1 MLHMVI
7 MTHGPD
13 TCAAVHPEIGEK
25 ARSGIGQLAVA
36 SKKHLVTVQGSWVDV
51 PAHQLY
57 VLADAPN
64 AHAIDELMVEL
75 QFFSNY

>member
-13 TCAAVHPEIGEK
+13 ACAAVHAEIGEK
-25 ARSGIGQLAVA
+25 ARSGMGQLAEA

-51 PAHQLY
+51 PAHQFY
-57 VLADAPN
+57 VLAD
-64 AHAIDELMVEL
+64 L
-75 QFFSNY
+75 